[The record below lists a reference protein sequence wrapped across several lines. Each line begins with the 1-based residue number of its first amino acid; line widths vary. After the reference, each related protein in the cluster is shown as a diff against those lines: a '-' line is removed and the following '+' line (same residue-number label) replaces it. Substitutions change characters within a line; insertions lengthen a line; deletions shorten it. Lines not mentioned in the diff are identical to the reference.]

1 MMFGIFF
8 FSSFLL
14 LNPAKAYFE
23 HSADSPDEMNGISF
37 KEHKNFTEKWMLVT
51 VRFREDSGEIRMTYA
66 NDIAYKAM
74 SSLTPSYPVGSKFG
88 KVSFITSD
96 DPAFPSSKVPT
107 AISRFQ
113 LMVKNPKLYGETNNW
128 GYALF
133 DAEGKL
139 FKEDVKE
146 KTMACAACHQ
156 LVPER
161 DYIFSRPYHYMAS
174 ALPVAAKGRSQ
185 LIIFQPREP
194 KYFKDISGD
203 ELKGSTTWLESLEG
217 QLKDKSFSGTLD
229 EVVPLLLERNRLM
242 RKDAILFVNAKNFSL
257 VKTVKDTQKACSEFK
272 THRSRVIIYF
282 NGGKVRDT
290 EICH

>member
-1 MMFGIFF
+1 MTSGTF
-8 FSSFLL
+8 FSSLL
-14 LNPAKAYFE
+14 LLALACDSYAYFE
-23 HSADSPDEMNGISF
+23 HSADSADEMNGISF
-37 KEHKNFTEKWMLVT
+37 NEHKRFTEEWKLVT

-66 NDIAYKAM
+66 NAIAYKAM

-88 KVSFITSD
+88 KVSFT
-96 DPAFPSSKVPT
+96 
-107 AISRFQ
+107 SRFQ
-113 LMVKNPKLYGETNNW
+113 LMVKNPKIYGETNNW

-133 DAEGKL
+133 DANGRL

-161 DYIFSRPYHYMAS
+161 DFVFSRPYHFMAP
-174 ALPVAAKGRSQ
+174 AFLVGAKSRSD
-185 LIIFQPREP
+185 LIIFQSREP
-194 KYFKDISGD
+194 NYFKGVVRE
-203 ELKGSTTWLESLEG
+203 ELKGSTARLESLEG

-242 RKDAILFVNAKNFSL
+242 RKDAILFVNEKSFTL
-257 VKTVKDTQKACSEFK
+257 VKTVKSRKEACSELK
-272 THRSRVIIYF
+272 THSSRVVIYF